1 MDVLEQVSGGVIILE
16 PRGRI
21 DSVTAKEFGDCLSKA
36 LNTDCHRLVVDL
48 RNVTYICSIG
58 FRQLLIAKRSAQEK
72 NGKLALCGVTGD
84 VRRLFTIGAFDQLLP
99 IYETRE
105 DGIGS
110 VQ

>member
-1 MDVLEQVSGGVIILE
+1 MEVLEQVLGGVTILE

-21 DSVTAKEFGDCLSKA
+21 DSVTAKEFGDRLSKV
-36 LNTDCHRLVVDL
+36 LSTDCHQLVVDL
-48 RNVTYICSIG
+48 RNVTYICSSG

-72 NGKLALCGVTGD
+72 KRKLALRGVTGD
-84 VRRLFTIGAFDQLLP
+84 VKRLFTIGAFDQLLP

-105 DGIGS
+105 AGIAG